1 MTPRLAKDAV
11 GGLELPPS
19 PRSMSWRDRGY
30 VAGVAALI
38 AAGHSIAVPFVVNQ
52 NQYLL
57 HAAGDGDPRLASDW
71 LTGTTDPYP
80 LFSSV
85 TGLLYDLGGA
95 GILRALAFLATYVA
109 LIAVFMLARQLW
121 PRPSLGVPVVAMVL
135 VGMTLS
141 VGRVGSF
148 IPLDWSVSAF
158 QGFAGQYILMKPGYF
173 QPSSMGVLILL
184 TVPLWIAGFRRT
196 DRAGVRIKIT
206 AALITVIACALA
218 PTYLVVSAVGF
229 GAALVA
235 DLLTG
240 GRLRRLPW
248 YAGTTVVAGLATVLA
263 NPAIV
268 SLGTSDPEG
277 RAALSRLAF
286 EAFPIH
292 TLFSSWPPDD
302 STLLL
307 VIAAAVILASGLACA
322 GWITRWILVA
332 TAAAL
337 LSAAFVYVVRS
348 PSLAFMF
355 PWRVSVIVAPVA
367 ATVIAVQVAGLL
379 RRLPRDHWKWKVILV
394 AAVIA
399 VPGVAST
406 VAKQSPA
413 IAEPPVSAAI
423 EAAPEGVGL
432 IPLQT
437 GTLRLNARLPVY
449 VDSMSPPYASDDL
462 IEWWRRVDAVS
473 AFWDDPESFCTAAW
487 AGQIDW
493 MLLPTATP
501 APTCAS
507 AWKVLESTGEWTVIQ
522 RP

>member
-1 MTPRLAKDAV
+1 L
-11 GGLELPPS
+11 
-19 PRSMSWRDRGY
+19 SWRDRGF
-30 VAGVAALI
+30 VATVAALM
-38 AAGHSIAVPFVVNQ
+38 AAGHSIAVPFVANQ

-57 HAAGDGDPRLASDW
+57 HAVADDDPRLAQDW

-80 LFSSV
+80 LFSAV
-85 TGLLYDLGGA
+85 THVLYVAGGSMGLRTL
-95 GILRALAFLATYVA
+95 ALAMTYVA

-148 IPLDWSVSAF
+148 VPLDWSVSAF

-184 TVPLWIAGFRRT
+184 TVPLWIAGFRT
-196 DRAGVRIKIT
+196 AGRSGRRLLI
-206 AALITVIACALA
+206 AALITTVVASALA
-218 PTYLVVSAVGF
+218 PTYLVVSAMGL
-229 GAALVA
+229 GAALIA

-240 GRLRRLPW
+240 RRFSRLPW
-248 YAGTTVVAGLATVLA
+248 YAGTVAASAVVTILT

-268 SLGTSDPEG
+268 SLGTSDPDG
-277 RAALSRLAF
+277 RDALTRLAF
-286 EAFPIH
+286 DAFPIH

-302 STLLL
+302 STILL
-307 VIAAAVILASGLACA
+307 VIAAAVIVASGLSCS

-332 TAAAL
+332 TAVAL
-337 LSAAFVYVVRS
+337 LTAGLVYVVRS
-348 PSLAFMF
+348 PSLAFLF
-355 PWRVSVIVAPVA
+355 PWRISVIVAPVA
-367 ATVIAVQVAGLL
+367 ATVIAVQVSGLL
-379 RRLPRDHWKWKVILV
+379 RRLPRDHWRWKVLLV

-413 IAEPPVSAAI
+413 VSEAPVATAVAAQ
-423 EAAPEGVGL
+423 PQGVGL
-432 IPLQT
+432 IPLST

-449 VDSMSPPYASDDL
+449 VDAMSPPYASDDL
-462 IEWWRRVDAVS
+462 IEWWRRVDDVS
-473 AFWDDPESFCTAAW
+473 EFWREPESFCSADWAAM
-487 AGQIDW
+487 IDW
-493 MLLPTATP
+493 MLLPAATP
-501 APTCAS
+501 TPSCA
-507 AWKVLESTGEWTVIQ
+507 ADWVVLESTSEWTVLQ